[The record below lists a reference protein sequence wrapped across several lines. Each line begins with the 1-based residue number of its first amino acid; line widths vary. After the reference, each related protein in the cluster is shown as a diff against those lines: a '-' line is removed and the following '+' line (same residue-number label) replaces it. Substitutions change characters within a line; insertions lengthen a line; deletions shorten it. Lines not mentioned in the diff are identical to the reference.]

1 MGWGREAEALLCG
14 GQGPSEAA
22 DQSQDEGLRSM
33 APIQLAMA
41 GQVTLPKVSQ
51 LWLFH
56 SGTCHRPPKIQCL
69 EKRGRVGDKVV
80 PSGSYLETSV

>member
-1 MGWGREAEALLCG
+1 MGWGRGAEALLCG

-22 DQSQDEGLRSM
+22 DQPQDEGWRSM
-33 APIQLAMA
+33 VPIQLAMA

-56 SGTCHRPPKIQCL
+56 SGTCHHPPKIQCL
-69 EKRGRVGDKVV
+69 EKRGGVGDKVV
-80 PSGSYLETSV
+80 LSGSYLETSV

>member
-22 DQSQDEGLRSM
+22 DQSQDEGLRS
-33 APIQLAMA
+33 MA